1 MRRGDSRADDDCV
14 AGGPLAAGDIC
25 GHHRLAV
32 AWEHGVR
39 CAEDDRQGNGEEA
52 NTESQVSAAD
62 QVVEYPGD
70 LVDQSGQRTALA
82 EGATR
87 VGSGC

>member
-1 MRRGDSRADDDCV
+1 MRRGDGRADHDCI
-14 AGGPLAAGDIC
+14 ASGALATGDVG

-32 AWEHGVR
+32 AREHGVGR
-39 CAEDDRQGNGEEA
+39 AEHDRQGNGEEA

>member
-52 NTESQVSAAD
+52 HSGGQVSSAD
-62 QVVEYPGD
+62 QVVEHPGD
-70 LVDQSGQRTALA
+70 LVDQSGDRAALD
-82 EGATR
+82 EGSTPAGT
-87 VGSGC
+87 GC